1 MLKGHL
7 GEGTE
12 LQTQIIQQQ
21 LEEGNN
27 NAINNVKK
35 RDTLQQMALAYLQ
48 T

>member
-21 LEEGNN
+21 LEEGNKN
-27 NAINNVKK
+27 E
-35 RDTLQQMALAYLQ
+35 TLYNRRR
-48 T
+48 